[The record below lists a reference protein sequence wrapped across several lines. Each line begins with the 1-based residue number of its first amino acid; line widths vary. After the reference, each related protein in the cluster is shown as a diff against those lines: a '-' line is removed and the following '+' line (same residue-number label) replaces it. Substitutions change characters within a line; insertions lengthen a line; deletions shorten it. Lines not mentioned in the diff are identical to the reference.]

1 MKPVLLSLLV
11 SLATASAGDWPN
23 WRGPHFDGSSDE
35 ASLPSKADPASALW
49 KAAMP
54 GPAASSPIVAAGK
67 VFVTT
72 TDEKEKSLLGICFD
86 AVSGKE
92 LWRKSIGRR
101 AHLA

>member
-1 MKPVLLSLLV
+1 MKPVLLSLVV

-35 ASLPSKADPASALW
+35 ASLPTKADPASALW

-67 VFVTT
+67 VFITT
-72 TDEKEKSLLGICFD
+72 TDEKEKSRNVNPKTAHPRDGHGARNRD
-86 AVSGKE
+86 AF
-92 LWRKSIGRR
+92 
-101 AHLA
+101 HYQ